1 MIRFLIGTAIAAQ
14 FAAAS
19 SLAFSQQNAGDQEMG
34 EVHIESSKEREVAPF
49 NPTQSTTTVDSAQLE
64 MKQPESIF
72 DAVRDVPGVMINGGP
87 RPSGMTFN
95 IRGYND
101 NEDVRIKLDGVTKQ
115 FEKYRF
121 GGTFIEPEMLKSIEV
136 QRGPQIASGS
146 GALGGTVS
154 ATTKSASDLLPPGQ
168 RSRARKSGLRD
179 QQLRDP
185 DLPLAFGRPTGSSDL
200 LVNILKRDADNYKL
214 PNGSTYQYSET
225 NTQSGLLKGSAFLLD
240 DLMLTASL
248 IAFDDSGPQPYD
260 ATGGNPGIGGIVSR
274 TVKDR
279 TFSTTL
285 NYEPGGRWLNTR
297 GTVGYSNTK
306 LHDVIRPEL
315 SNGLTTPY
323 PPGGGVFNDY
333 YDYDIWNLD
342 LANTSA
348 IGKVGG
354 ISISVLTGLQYE
366 RNTRDVVRLTQN
378 PAYNAPQQHSIP
390 EWLQCVA
397 ATWQQDQLCHL
408 HTDTF

>member
-1 MIRFLIGTAIAAQ
+1 
-14 FAAAS
+14 
-19 SLAFSQQNAGDQEMG
+19 MG
-34 EVHIESSKEREVAPF
+34 EVRIESSKENEAAPF

-146 GALGGTVS
+146 GALGGTIS
-154 ATTKSASDLLPPGQ
+154 ATTKSASDLLGPEQ
-168 RSRARKSGLRD
+168 RFGARAKAGYATNNYETLSSIS
-179 QQLRDP
+179 
-185 DLPLAFGRPTGSSDL
+185 AYGRPTGRSDL
-200 LVNILKRDADNYKL
+200 LVNVLKRDAKDYKL
-214 PNGSTYQYSET
+214 PNGSTYKYSET

-274 TVKDR
+274 TVNDR

-285 NYEPGGRWLNTR
+285 NYEPGGRWLNAR

-348 IGKVGG
+348 MGRLGA
-354 ISISVLTGLQYE
+354 ISISVLTGLQYG
-366 RNTRDVVRLTQN
+366 
-378 PAYNAPQQHSIP
+378 
-390 EWLQCVA
+390 
-397 ATWQQDQLCHL
+397 
-408 HTDTF
+408 